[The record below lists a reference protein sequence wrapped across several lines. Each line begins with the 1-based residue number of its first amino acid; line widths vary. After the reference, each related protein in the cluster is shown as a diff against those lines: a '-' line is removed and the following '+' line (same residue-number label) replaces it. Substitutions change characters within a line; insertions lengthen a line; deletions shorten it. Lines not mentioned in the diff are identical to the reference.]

1 MLNLVAQGSGRP
13 LLMIH
18 GLGGHWRTWRTI
30 APALAAH
37 REVLAIDLPGHG
49 SSPPTADSNTF
60 AGLVNSVEAFI
71 TTLGLSGVDIVGS
84 SLGARLVLELA
95 RRGRVGAAVALD
107 PGGFWQG
114 WESAF
119 FDTTV
124 GGSVKLLRAL
134 KPVLPTLSANPI
146 TRTLLLAQFSAH
158 PWRLNADVVAEE
170 LTSYADTPNFVALA
184 HDLVTGPAQAGP
196 AAHET
201 GPLVIGWGRHDRVC
215 FPAQAARAQAAFPSA
230 RLHWFANSGH
240 LPHWDEPK
248 ATVDLILETV
258 GV

>member
-1 MLNLVAQGSGRP
+1 MLNFVAQGTGRP

-30 APALAAH
+30 APALAEH

-49 SSPPTADSNTF
+49 SSPPSADSDTF
-60 AGLVNSVEAFI
+60 AGLVRSVDEFI
-71 TTLGLSGVDIVGS
+71 TTMGLTGVDVVGS

-95 RRGRVGAAVALD
+95 RRGRVGAVVALD

-114 WESAF
+114 WEAIV

-124 GGSVKLLRAL
+124 GGSGKLLRAI
-134 KPVLPTLSANPI
+134 KPTLPTLSANPI
-146 TRTLLLAQFSAH
+146 TRTMLLAQFSAH

-170 LTSYADTPNFVALA
+170 LTSYADTPAFAPLA
-184 HDLVTGPAQAGP
+184 HDLATGPAQAGP
-196 AAHET
+196 AAPGT
-201 GPLVIGWGRHDRVC
+201 GPVVIGWGRHDRVC
-215 FPAQAARAQAAFPSA
+215 FPAQAARAQVAFPSA
-230 RLHWFANSGH
+230 RLHWFAHSGH
-240 LPHWDEPK
+240 LPHWDEPD
-248 ATVDLILETV
+248 ATVDLILDTV